1 MERLAKENINTPSE
15 YERIYFERQEKGID
29 EFDLKRWELL
39 IKYYKYGK
47 FVDLGCLDSLAAV
60 MAYQKT
66 KDEVWGIDFAKDS
79 IEDMKKRH
87 PGVLWHVGNVYD
99 TKFPSD
105 FFQYVVA
112 GELIEHLEY
121 PEKFLKEA
129 FRILKKKGI
138 LALSTPLN
146 EKLGEVDAERH
157 LWSFTIEDIKNLI
170 SPYGKVK
177 ISLLKSRYFP
187 YKYHHRN
194 IIVYCKKI

>member
-60 MAYQKT
+60 MAYQET
-66 KDEVWGIDFAKDS
+66 KDEVWGIDFAKEA

-177 ISLLKSRYFP
+177 INFLKSKYFP

-194 IIVYCKKI
+194 IIAYCTKI